1 MMKRLLQLISST
13 WDKKTMLLISED
25 FRKIGTYIL
34 GIAFVAMF
42 VQNDNIPLFLA
53 IIIMIFGGLTWICG
67 VLLAKYC
74 NNLMDTE
81 RNV

>member
-1 MMKRLLQLISST
+1 MIKRLLKRVSSN
-13 WDKKTMLLISED
+13 WDKKTMLLVSED

-42 VQNDNIPLFLA
+42 VQNDNIPLLIA
-53 IIIMIFGGLTWICG
+53 IIIMIFGGIAWFCG

-74 NNLMDTE
+74 NNLMETDGA
-81 RNV
+81 

>member
-1 MMKRLLQLISST
+1 MIKRLLKLVSSN
-13 WDKKTMLLISED
+13 WDKKTMLLVSED

-42 VQNDNIPLFLA
+42 VQNDNIPLLLA
-53 IIIMIFGGLTWICG
+53 IIIMIVGGIGWCWG

-74 NNLMDTE
+74 NNLMETDGA
-81 RNV
+81 